1 MNIRRNEKYL
11 KAFGENF
18 KRLRNAKG
26 ISQENLAME
35 ADVDYQQ
42 IYRIEHGK
50 INTTISTI
58 LVIAKALDVHPRELL
73 DFDFEESLD

>member
-1 MNIRRNEKYL
+1 MNNQRNEKYL

-18 KRLRNAKG
+18 KRLRKAKG
-26 ISQENLAME
+26 ISQENLAVE

-58 LVIAKALDVHPRELL
+58 LSIAKALDIHPKEFL
-73 DFDFEESLD
+73 DFEFEE